1 MEWSGSETGYRLDL
15 VLLARKYDVMAII
28 VIYEVRWL

>member
-1 MEWSGSETGYRLDL
+1 MRWSGSETGYRFGL
-15 VLLARKYDVMAII
+15 VLLARKYEVTAII